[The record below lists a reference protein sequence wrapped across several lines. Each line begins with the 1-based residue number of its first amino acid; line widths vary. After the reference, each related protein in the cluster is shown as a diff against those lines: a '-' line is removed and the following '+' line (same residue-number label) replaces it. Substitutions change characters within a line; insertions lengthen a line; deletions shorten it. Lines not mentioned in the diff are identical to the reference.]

1 MKSPYHNL
9 NISDI
14 KKGPFHNNGLFHAFM
29 LYRLVKNKKPQIMT
43 NKLKSLIYLACFI
56 CASVV
61 YHQNTN
67 TEVQKEIATN
77 SYEQDADIIINPYK
91 NLESINQTN

>member
-1 MKSPYHNL
+1 
-9 NISDI
+9 
-14 KKGPFHNNGLFHAFM
+14 
-29 LYRLVKNKKPQIMT
+29 MT

-67 TEVQKEIATN
+67 DNVQEDIVNTT
-77 SYEQDADIIINPYK
+77 YEQDVDIVINPYK
-91 NLESINQTN
+91 NIEGRTQQN

>member
-1 MKSPYHNL
+1 
-9 NISDI
+9 
-14 KKGPFHNNGLFHAFM
+14 
-29 LYRLVKNKKPQIMT
+29 MT

-91 NLESINQTN
+91 NLESRNQNN